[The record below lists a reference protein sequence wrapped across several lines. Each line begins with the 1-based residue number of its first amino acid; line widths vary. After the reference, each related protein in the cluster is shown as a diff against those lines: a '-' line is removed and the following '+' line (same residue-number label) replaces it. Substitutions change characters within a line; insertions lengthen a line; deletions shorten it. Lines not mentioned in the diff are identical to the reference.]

1 MMTRSF
7 LIFVSLVFIGY
18 GIACIVDPVL
28 PARLAGL
35 DILNGDAYAEMSAMY
50 GGLQTGVG
58 IFCLL
63 AAFRQSLQSSA
74 LLLLVLGVGLLAAS
88 RALGALRSDEL
99 LTTYTW
105 GALAFETL
113 VTATAAALLSRK
125 A

>member
-1 MMTRSF
+1 MTRSF
-7 LIFVSLVFIGY
+7 LTFVSLVFIGY
-18 GIACIVDPVL
+18 GIACIIDPVL

-35 DILNGDAYAEMSAMY
+35 DLLNGDAYAEMSAMY

-58 IFCLL
+58 IFCLI
-63 AAFRQSLQSSA
+63 AACRQTLQSSA

-88 RALGALRSDEL
+88 RAFGALRSDEL
-99 LTTYTW
+99 LTAYTW

-113 VTATAAALLSRK
+113 VTATAAALLPRK

>member
-7 LIFVSLVFIGY
+7 LVFVSVVFSGY
-18 GIACIVDPVL
+18 GIACIVDPAL

-35 DILNGDAYAEMSAMY
+35 EVLNGDAYAEMSAMY

-63 AAFRQSLQSSA
+63 AAFRSSFQSSA
-74 LLLLVLGVGLLAAS
+74 LLLLVLGIGLLAAS

-99 LTTYTW
+99 LTVYTW

-113 VTATAAALLSRK
+113 LTATAAALLLRK